1 MTLQILDLGHQPY
14 LKTLQRMREMVEL
27 RAGDQIPDCLL
38 LVEHDPV
45 VTAGRRADPA
55 DVLDPEIEVIEIE
68 RGGRHTYHGPGQLVA
83 YPICKLEGKGRD
95 LHAFLHLLE
104 DVLIACLAEFGIRAG
119 RNDLGTGV
127 YVEGR
132 KIASI
137 GIAVRRWVTYH
148 GLALN
153 IQTELGAFRAIRPCG
168 ISAELMT
175 TMAWELGGK
184 APPLPQVAGVL
195 ARCFGEALEEYKL
208 HRTYE

>member
-1 MTLQILDLGHQPY
+1 MNLQVLDLGHQPY
-14 LKTLQRMREMVEL
+14 LKTLQRMREMVQL
-27 RAGDQIPDCLL
+27 RARDEIPDCLL

-45 VTAGRRADPA
+45 VTAGRRADPS
-55 DVLDPEIEVIEIE
+55 DVLDPGIEVVEIE

-83 YPICKLEGKGRD
+83 YPICKLEGRARD

-104 DVLIACLAEFGIRAG
+104 DVLIACLAEFGIQAG
-119 RNDLGTGV
+119 RNELGTGV

-153 IQTELGAFRAIRPCG
+153 VRTELSAFRAIRPCG

-175 TMAWELGGK
+175 TMAWELGDK
-184 APPLPQVAGVL
+184 APTLPQVAGVL
-195 ARCFGEALEEYKL
+195 SQCFREALEEYKM
-208 HRTYE
+208 RRA

>member
-1 MTLQILDLGHQPY
+1 MNLQVLDLGHQPY
-14 LKTLQRMREMVEL
+14 LKTLQRMREMVQL
-27 RAGDQIPDCLL
+27 RARDEIPDCLL

-45 VTAGRRADPA
+45 VTAGRRADPS
-55 DVLDPEIEVIEIE
+55 DVLDPGIEVVEIE

-83 YPICKLEGKGRD
+83 YPICKLEGRARD

-104 DVLIACLAEFGIRAG
+104 DVLIACLAEFGIQAG
-119 RNDLGTGV
+119 RNELGTGV

-153 IQTELGAFRAIRPCG
+153 VRTELSAFRAIRPCG
-168 ISAELMT
+168 I
-175 TMAWELGGK
+175 
-184 APPLPQVAGVL
+184 
-195 ARCFGEALEEYKL
+195 
-208 HRTYE
+208 

>member
-1 MTLQILDLGHQPY
+1 MRVQILDLGHQPY
-14 LKTLQRMREMVEL
+14 LKTLQRMRKMVEL
-27 RAGDQIPDCLL
+27 RAKDEIPDFLL

-45 VTAGRRADPA
+45 VTAGRRASPE
-55 DVLDPEIEVIEIE
+55 DVLDPEIEVVEIE

-83 YPICKLEGKGRD
+83 YPICKLEGKARD

-104 DVLIACLAEFGIRAG
+104 EVLIGCLAEFGIQAG
-119 RNDLGTGV
+119 RNELGTGV

-153 IQTELGAFRAIRPCG
+153 VQTELSAFRAIRPCG

-184 APPLPQVAGVL
+184 APPLPQVGGVL
-195 ARCFGEALEEYKL
+195 ARCFDEALEEYKL
-208 HRTYE
+208 HRA

>member
-1 MTLQILDLGHQPY
+1 MNLRILDLGHQPY

-27 RAGDQIPDCLL
+27 RAKDEIPDCLL

-45 VTAGRRADPA
+45 VTAGRRADPM
-55 DVLDPEIEVIEIE
+55 DVLDPDIEVVEIE

-83 YPICKLEGKGRD
+83 YPICKLEGRARD

-104 DVLIACLAEFGIRAG
+104 DVLIASLAEFGLEAG
-119 RNDLGTGV
+119 RSELGTGV

-153 IQTELGAFRAIRPCG
+153 VQTELAAFRAIRPCG

-195 ARCFGEALEEYKL
+195 ARCFSEALEEYKL
-208 HRTYE
+208 NRA